1 MKNNADIKIKR
12 VKMNKKVLIGV
23 GALLIFTGCCCGPA
37 PSCTTDMCH
46 IEQVKQEKTQP
57 QKPLP
62 VIKKVNYGN
71 KTCIIDNKAKKSCIL
86 TIEAKGV
93 GIVPC
98 NGACSTAQAK
108 VMARRAAVLD
118 AYRALIEKIYG
129 IKINGRDTVKNMA
142 LQSSTIRAHIEG
154 LVRGAVIEDESFK
167 DGVYTVVMSVKLN
180 VQDWNKYLEN
190 SDYYSYN
197 SFSD

>member
-1 MKNNADIKIKR
+1 MKNNADIKTKR
-12 VKMNKKVLIGV
+12 LKMNKKVLIGI
-23 GALLIFTGCCCGPA
+23 GSLLIFTGCCCRTVPN
-37 PSCTTDMCH
+37 CTNDICNKN
-46 IEQVKQEKTQP
+46 ISPLKSEKVEME
-57 QKPLP
+57 KPV
-62 VIKKVNYGN
+62 VIKKINYGN
-71 KTCIIDNKAKKSCIL
+71 KTCIIDNKVKKSCIL

-142 LQSSTIRAHIEG
+142 LQSSVIRSHIEG
-154 LVRGAVIEDESFK
+154 LVRGANIEDESFK
-167 DGVYTVVMSVKLN
+167 DGIYNVVMSLKLN
-180 VQDWNKYLEN
+180 VQEWNKYLEN
-190 SDYYSYN
+190 YYYSYN
-197 SFSD
+197 SFNN

>member
-1 MKNNADIKIKR
+1 MD
-12 VKMNKKVLIGV
+12 KKVLIGI
-23 GALLIFTGCCCGPA
+23 GSLLIFTGCCCRPA
-37 PSCTTDMCH
+37 PSCTNNMCDDKDNIYP
-46 IEQVKQEKTQP
+46 IEQVKQEKAQQ
-57 QKPLP
+57 QKPFTP
-62 VIKKVNYGN
+62 VIKKVDYGN

-154 LVRGAVIEDESFK
+154 LVRGATIEDESFK
-167 DGVYTVVMSVKLN
+167 DGIYTVVMSVKLN
-180 VQDWNKYLEN
+180 VQEWNKYLEN